1 MQPTQQPTQK
11 PSRPTGQ
18 PSNRPTMQ
26 PSCQP
31 TYRPVISYPP
41 SGQPSTEPSH
51 FPSGQPTSEP
61 TRHPTKVQPSSRPT
75 RGPSSQPSTRP
86 TQETITRQPTSYLST
101 DHAIG
106 TVTLVPANAD
116 YCTPVEIQ
124 ISLTVKKSI
133 KAGEYVVIGTPG
145 ITSGPCLAATKGG
158 NINSMVMTA
167 TNSSGYPISSLEPWQ
182 QFTGRYIE
190 GDYVNNYQASRMR
203 FILTAPMHGGTHYLI
218 RIDRSNALRRT
229 CVHNQ
234 TWAVTFGHNLV
245 AGLGASLPTT
255 YIPGGNLTF
264 RDNHPKNCFQYFS
277 NLQFY
282 PPYPQQRMSLN
293 FTFLLPFT
301 LRRGDR
307 VVLHLPGFTNKV
319 NNYPLNMMR
328 PNSTVN
334 PLFLGVGKSRTGL
347 NVTTST
353 SVYDYSVGPVPLV
366 LTYNTKYLWRGTWHE
381 GTNTS
386 GLLAFNHS
394 YLTLYPLG
402 DETSSQTVW
411 VSMSAYENNLIS
423 LFGRVANYPGFTVEI
438 FSKMF
443 KLNQTAVTQTTAI
456 GPGCNDYNGCS
467 GNGRCNYELATCSC
481 FDGFGSAADVAR
493 TDVNTFLP
501 DCSALACPAAMASV
515 TMAQVSRQTSGF
527 DYHRIVECSNNGAT
541 AKRASAS
548 ASPGTKGARAS
559 AALAPGRPRATA
571 AACATPWRSS
581 RPWPPPCLWCP
592 TTSGTSTWTWPT
604 RRPRGGAG
612 TPGTT
617 TPACA
622 TRVGPWGWAAGKRSW
637 PSFSARRA
645 SCGGARRATTPTR
658 RRWWRPTAAAS
669 RRCPAEAWA
678 RRATSATWTAP
689 TRACATTPR
698 ARARAFRGTG
708 ATTAGCGRGT
718 R

>member
-1 MQPTQQPTQK
+1 
-11 PSRPTGQ
+11 
-18 PSNRPTMQ
+18 
-26 PSCQP
+26 
-31 TYRPVISYPP
+31 
-41 SGQPSTEPSH
+41 
-51 FPSGQPTSEP
+51 
-61 TRHPTKVQPSSRPT
+61 VQPSSRPT

-527 DYHRIVECSNNGAT
+527 DYHRIVECSNNGMCDRKT
-541 AKRASAS
+541 GKCKCF
-548 ASPGTKGARAS
+548 PGYQ
-559 AALAPGRPRATA
+559 
-571 AACATPWRSS
+571 
-581 RPWPPPCLWCP
+581 
-592 TTSGTSTWTWPT
+592 
-604 RRPRGGAG
+604 GGACERRAC
-612 TPGTT
+612 PG
-617 TPACA
+617 TPACNGRGVCYSMAQLPAVA
-622 TRVGPWGWAAGKRSW
+622 TAMPLVPDNVGDEYVDLANATATWRGWDAGHNHACVCDSGW
-637 PSFSARRA
+637 PVGLGSGQTQLAEFFGP
-645 SCGGARRATTPTR
+645 SCEL
-658 RRWWRPTAAAS
+658 
-669 RRCPAEAWA
+669 RRCPSGDDPHTTTVVETDCSGIAQVPGGSVGQAGNLCHVDCSNQGVCDY
-678 RRATSATWTAP
+678 ATGTCTCFQGYWGDNCGMRTRYAVNLQTSGAATVISSIP
-689 TRACATTPR
+689 PN
-698 ARARAFRGTG
+698 
-708 ATTAGCGRGT
+708 
-718 R
+718 